1 MNRDACGVGGGRRGR
16 LISAANF
23 HLTTHV
29 GEDANADVGIS
40 CLIRLH

>member
-1 MNRDACGVGGGRRGR
+1 MNRGACGVGGSRRGR

-29 GEDANADVGIS
+29 CEDVNADVEIS
-40 CLIRLH
+40 G